1 MHSTSPRTRLQKLV
15 TAALAALFCL
25 SAGSHT
31 VAQSRSTRKIKYQVP
46 PEYPQL
52 AREMNLKGTARVMIT
67 VAADGTVKDV
77 KELGGHPLLVDALV
91 KAVRR
96 WKYEPSTET
105 TQIEIKTDF
114 PPPGL

>member
-31 VAQSRSTRKIKYQVP
+31 VAQSRSTRKNKYQVP

-67 VAADGTVKDV
+67 VAADG
-77 KELGGHPLLVDALV
+77 PQ
-91 KAVRR
+91 RR
-96 WKYEPSTET
+96 RPHGFRLHDIAQKHHIGRRRRARTRGWTRN
-105 TQIEIKTDF
+105 
-114 PPPGL
+114 